1 MSDAFNFQRVIISLI
16 LSLLLIITFCI
27 PTSFI
32 KAFASP
38 LRGMGK
44 IYPLT
49 LGTEGDN
56 EAGIKGYDYEYA
68 YLKT

>member
-1 MSDAFNFQRVIISLI
+1 MRTMFNFQRVIISLI

-27 PTSFI
+27 PIQFVR
-32 KAFASP
+32 AFASP
-38 LRGMGK
+38 LMGMGK

-56 EAGIKGYDYEYA
+56 EAGILIKE
-68 YLKT
+68 KTY